1 MDRDEIRSGGEMSKL
16 KIFLAAAALCA
27 GAYFAASKI
36 FQERNGAAL
45 VFSGSIEAHQIRAGS
60 KVGGRVSEVLSQ
72 EGDFVK
78 PGQVLVRFEAG
89 DVFARKSQMAAAL
102 RQTEAQLL
110 KLQRGFRPEEIAQA
124 KAAVESAQAQLTL
137 LKKGTRH
144 EEIEI
149 AQSELD
155 SAQTEYDN
163 ALDTFHRV
171 EKLYK
176 TNDVPQQNYDDAKA
190 KVDFLSAKK
199 ASLQKQVKLL
209 KAGARPEEIQSAQKR
224 VEEANA
230 RFTLLKR
237 GNRFE
242 DIEAA
247 KAAVEQAKANIS
259 AVEVQIEELDVK
271 SLTRAVVEV
280 VDVRPGD
287 LVPPG
292 STVATLL
299 EADQLYVRVFVPE
312 TKLGFVQLKKKVF
325 ISVDSFPARKFAGV
339 IEQIAAQSEFMPR
352 NVQTL
357 EERAHQVF
365 MMKVKILE
373 GADVLRAGMAADVI
387 IP

>member
-16 KIFLAAAALCA
+16 KIFLVVVALCA

-36 FQERNGAAL
+36 FQERNGAEL
-45 VFSGSIEAHQIRAGS
+45 VFSGSIEAHEIRVGS
-60 KVGGRVSEVLSQ
+60 KLGGRVAEVLVR
-72 EGDFVK
+72 EGDHVK
-78 PGQVLVRFEAG
+78 PGQVLVRFETG
-89 DVFARKSQMAAAL
+89 DLLARWQQAKAAVKQA
-102 RQTEAQLL
+102 EANLK

-124 KAAVESAQAQLTL
+124 KAATDVAQAQFML
-137 LKKGTRH
+137 LKKGARH

-155 SAQTEYDN
+155 SAQTEYEN

-190 KVDFLSAKK
+190 SVDFLKSKK
-199 ASLQKQVKLL
+199 QSLEKRLKLL
-209 KAGARPEEIQSAQKR
+209 KAGARPEEIQSAQKK
-224 VEEANA
+224 VEQASA
-230 RFTLLKR
+230 QWKLVKKGSRS
-237 GNRFE
+237 E

-247 KAAVEQAKANIS
+247 EAMVEQSVANLH
-259 AVEVQIEELDVK
+259 VLEENGKELEVK
-271 SLTRAVVEV
+271 SLTHAVVEV

-299 EADQLYVRVFVPE
+299 ESDQLYVRVFVPE
-312 TKLGFVQLKKKVF
+312 TKLGFVQLKKKVN
-325 ISVDSFPARKFAGV
+325 ISVDSFPARKFSGI
-339 IEQIAAQSEFMPR
+339 IEQIAMQSEFMPR

-365 MMKVKILE
+365 MLKVKILE